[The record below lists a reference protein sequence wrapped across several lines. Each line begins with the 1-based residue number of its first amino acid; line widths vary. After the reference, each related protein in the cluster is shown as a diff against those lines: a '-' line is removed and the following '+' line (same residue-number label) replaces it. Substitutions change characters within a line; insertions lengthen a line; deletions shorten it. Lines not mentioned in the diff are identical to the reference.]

1 MIYLFTGQPHSGK
14 TTLANTLKEVLLSN
28 NPEKQ
33 CFVLDGD
40 YLREIFENVDY
51 SETGRTYNIK
61 TAHSIAIYL
70 DSLGLDVI
78 ISMVSPFRDLRDSL
92 KNNYGAIEIY
102 THTTEIRGREKFH
115 IATYEEP
122 LENFIDIDT
131 TNVSV
136 LESVNELLDKI
147 YANGRE

>member
-14 TTLANTLKEVLLSN
+14 TTLAYTLKEVLLSN
-28 NPEKQ
+28 TPDKP
-33 CFVLDGD
+33 CFILDGD
-40 YLREIFENVDY
+40 YLREIFDNVDY
-51 SETGRTYNIK
+51 SETGRMYNIK

-78 ISMVSPFRDLRDSL
+78 ISMVSPFRELRDYL
-92 KNNYGAIEIY
+92 KNNYGAVEIY

-115 IATYEEP
+115 IANYEKP

-136 LESVNELLDKI
+136 IETMNKLLDDI
-147 YANGRE
+147 YGDSRE